1 MARSTNIYLPDKG
14 SIQVK
19 IKLKGDW
26 QQLNILSD
34 NLGPSIQKGY
44 DEAVRIFSTKLLK
57 IVKDAVKLGIPPK
70 GSGIRWEEKSPNSRN
85 PDHLYWVTGLYYR
98 SMGIFSY
105 KGRTY
110 VGLRANGKASNGDN
124 LSLIELATL
133 LERGSKGAGL
143 HSYEGNSNRIPP
155 RPLWAPAFN
164 KSMGGISN
172 LRKRIITSI
181 RQQLYRKGIKAN
193 QVKW

>member
-1 MARSTNIYLPDKG
+1 MARSTNIYLPNKG

-26 QQLNILSD
+26 QQLNVLSD
-34 NLGPSIQKGY
+34 NLGPCIQRGY
-44 DEAVRIFSTKLLK
+44 DEAIKYFSTKLLK

-85 PDHLYWVTGLYYR
+85 PDHLYWVKGFYYR
-98 SMGIFSY
+98 ALGIFSY
-105 KGRTY
+105 RGRTY
-110 VGLRANGKASNGDN
+110 VGLRSKGRASSGN
-124 LSLIELATL
+124 LSLIELANL
-133 LERGSKGAGL
+133 LEKGTKVAGL
-143 HSYEGNSNRIPP
+143 HSYEGNGQSRIPP

-164 KSMGGISN
+164 ISMGGTTN

-181 RQQLYRKGIKAN
+181 RQQLSKKGIKAN